1 MERFR
6 LWLPRV
12 LLAVYALVML
22 WLLFGQRMG
31 MPPVAS
37 YWESVRW
44 SLNLVPFRTIGEYV
58 KILLDPP
65 MAYLLRHAIIN
76 LAGNV
81 AMFVPLGVLLP
92 ALFKRQRRFWRFFLT
107 CALLIILVEAAQ
119 ALLLRGS
126 GDIDD
131 LTLNLA
137 GAAIGYPLGLLAV
150 RILEKGER

>member
-1 MERFR
+1 
-6 LWLPRV
+6 
-12 LLAVYALVML
+12 ML
-22 WLLFGQRMG
+22 WLLFLRQRDG
-31 MPPVAS
+31 FLLSHALEQGE
-37 YWESVRW
+37 YWEYVRGSV
-44 SLNLVPFRTIGEYV
+44 NLRPLDTIGRFLRTLETQEGYF
-58 KILLDPP
+58 
-65 MAYLLRHAIIN
+65 ARHAFIN

>member
-1 MERFR
+1 
-6 LWLPRV
+6 
-12 LLAVYALVML
+12 
-22 WLLFGQRMG
+22 
-31 MPPVAS
+31 
-37 YWESVRW
+37 
-44 SLNLVPFRTIGEYV
+44 
-58 KILLDPP
+58 
-65 MAYLLRHAIIN
+65 
-76 LAGNV
+76 
-81 AMFVPLGVLLP
+81 MFVPLGVFLP